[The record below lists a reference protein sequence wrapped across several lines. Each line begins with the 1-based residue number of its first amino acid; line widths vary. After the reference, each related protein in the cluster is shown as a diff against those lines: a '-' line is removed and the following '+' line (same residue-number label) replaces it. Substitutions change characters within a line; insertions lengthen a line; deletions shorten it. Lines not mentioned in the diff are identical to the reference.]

1 MMSKA
6 LIQQYLAELAKLRQ
20 IGGTH
25 RESVV
30 REAFKDLLKGWARSH
45 DLTFVPEYEIESPA
59 KERRYVD
66 GALLYGLR
74 LPFGYWEAKDEKDDL
89 DAEIELKFKRGY
101 PQDNIVFEDSRE
113 AVLIQ
118 NRREVIRSPV
128 DDVDRLQRLLDLFFG
143 YERPEIAEF
152 RKAVEQFKADL
163 PAVCDA
169 LRGMIER
176 AYADNATFRAAADK
190 FLKQARETI
199 NPSLAEADVRE
210 ILIQHILTEE
220 IFALVFPG
228 SNYHEDNN
236 IARELYKLEH
246 TFFTGNTKHQT
257 LRALEPYYAAI
268 RRSAGQIAS
277 HHEKQ
282 AFLKTVYENF
292 YKVYNPKAADR
303 LGVVY
308 TPNEIVRFMIES
320 TDWLCEK
327 HFGRNLIDR
336 DVEILDPAAGTG
348 TFISELLEHFRG
360 QPAKLKHKYLEEL
373 HANEVA
379 ILPYYVANL
388 NIEATYAAISGEYL
402 EYPNLCF
409 VDTLDNVAGLRR
421 YTGQQIADLFGMG
434 EENVER
440 IKRQNRRKISV
451 VIGNPPYNAN
461 QANENDNNKNR
472 EYPDIDK
479 RIKDT
484 YIKASTAQK
493 TKLYDMYAR
502 FFRWASDRIA
512 ENGVVA
518 FISNRSYVD
527 SRTFDGFRDVVAK
540 EFNEIHIVDLG
551 ADVRANPKL
560 SGTKHNVFGIQTGV
574 AIGFLVKR
582 AKAQGCRIFYSR
594 RPEFETAEEKLAWLS
609 KARLSEIE
617 RSEIRPDAKHNWLNL
632 TDNDFDSLML
642 VASKVTKAA
651 KKPSQE
657 KAIFKLFSLGV
668 ASNRDE
674 WVVSD
679 STQVLQEK
687 MRYFCDTYDTELDR
701 WNRSDKAT
709 PIADFVDRSIKWTA
723 ELEAHLKRRTVL
735 QFDATQI
742 VRSLYRPFVKKW
754 MYFAPVITHR
764 AYQNFNIFPY
774 GSSNHAICFT
784 VGGRLEFASFAT
796 DAIPSLTVLSL
807 DANQSLPMWRYD
819 DNGNRIDNITDW
831 ALKQFRTQYPHRKQ
845 ASKQASIGY
854 GRSGKFP
861 RNHRKGRHL
870 PLRVRGIARSGV
882 PREVRAE
889 PQARVSAHS
898 VLSGFLALGRLGRA
912 ADGAA
917 HRLRIGRSVAA
928 GVHRHHG
935 RESAQERRVAEG
947 LAESRQGQRPHRAGF
962 GNHAFRRAARSVGLQ
977 TRQPLRAGM
986 DPGPVQGKEAQGPD
1000 HPREIQHLSL
1010 RRLQEQGD
1018 RPADACHS
1026 RQRGH
1031 PGHRRGHAHRT
1042 ALSLRAA
1049 VCRCSGHGNPGLSM
1063 IRACPDATSAA
1074 HPRLAASIAAMSIL
1088 RIVIIASKARLA
1100 AARSGS
1106 VNASIRARG
1115 VICHDRP

>member
-1 MMSKA
+1 MSSV
-6 LIQQYLAELAKLRQ
+6 LIQQYLAELSRLRQ
-20 IGGTH
+20 ISGTH

-30 REAFKDLLKGWARSH
+30 REAFKDLLKSWGRSR
-45 DLTFVPEYEIESPA
+45 DLFFQPEYEIETPA

-89 DAEIELKFKRGY
+89 DAEIELKFRRGY

-118 NRREVIRSPV
+118 NKREVIRCAV
-128 DDVDRLQRLLDLFFG
+128 DDVDKLQRLLELFFG

-199 NPSLAEADVRE
+199 NPSLTEADVRE

-268 RRSAGQIAS
+268 RRTAGQIAS

-527 SRTFDGFRDVVAK
+527 SRTFDGFRDVVAR

-551 ADVRANPKL
+551 GDVRANPKL

-582 AKAQGCRIFYSR
+582 AKSQGCRIFYSR

-617 RSEIRPDAKHNWLNL
+617 RSEIRPDARHNWLNL
-632 TDNDFDSLML
+632 TDNDFDSLL
-642 VASKVTKAA
+642 PVASKTAKAA

-668 ASNRDE
+668 VTARDE
-674 WVVSD
+674 WVYGEGRDDVATKVRALIDGYNADRKRLAGARGDDLAS
-679 STQVLQEK
+679 K
-687 MRYFCDTYDTELDR
+687 LDY
-701 WNRSDKAT
+701 
-709 PIADFVDRSIKWTA
+709 SIKWTRA
-723 ELEAHLKRRTVL
+723 VKRDLVKNVAYEFNEKL
-735 QFDATQI
+735 LVD
-742 VRSLYRPFVKKW
+742 SLYRPYVKRTL
-754 MYFAPVITHR
+754 YFSQRLNEMQYLQREVFGLGLSNLAITVSGVP
-764 AYQNFNIFPY
+764 AAKPFQTLATNTLPCYDE
-774 GSSNHAICFT
+774 
-784 VGGRLEFASFAT
+784 LEKT
-796 DAIPSLTVLSL
+796 QT
-807 DANQSLPMWRYD
+807 LPLYRYD
-819 DNGNRIDNITDW
+819 DDGNRIDNITDW
-831 ALKQFRTQYPHRKQ
+831 ALKQFKDHYENAVTPAKAGVQSVSVTTEAKALDSGLRRNDEQEQRAPLPQPSPASGRGSKNKARAFTKQDIFHYVYAVLHDPVYREKYAQNLKREFPRIPFYPDFWRWAEWGERLMELH
-845 ASKQASIGY
+845 IGY
-854 GRSGKFP
+854 EAVEPWPLARTDIADEKARKNGASPKALLKADKDLGRIVLDSETT
-861 RNHRKGRHL
+861 L
-870 PLRVRGIARSGV
+870 SGV
-882 PREVRAE
+882 PPEAWDYKLGNRSALEWILDQYKEKKPKDPTIRERFNTYRFADYKDKVIDLLMRVT
-889 PQARVSAHS
+889 RVS
-898 VLSGFLALGRLGRA
+898 V
-912 ADGAA
+912 
-917 HRLRIGRSVAA
+917 
-928 GVHRHHG
+928 
-935 RESAQERRVAEG
+935 ETQ
-947 LAESRQGQRPHRAGF
+947 
-962 GNHAFRRAARSVGLQ
+962 
-977 TRQPLRAGM
+977 
-986 DPGPVQGKEAQGPD
+986 
-1000 HPREIQHLSL
+1000 
-1010 RRLQEQGD
+1010 
-1018 RPADACHS
+1018 
-1026 RQRGH
+1026 
-1031 PGHRRGHAHRT
+1031 
-1042 ALSLRAA
+1042 
-1049 VCRCSGHGNPGLSM
+1049 
-1063 IRACPDATSAA
+1063 
-1074 HPRLAASIAAMSIL
+1074 
-1088 RIVIIASKARLA
+1088 VIIEAMRA
-1100 AARSGS
+1100 AAR
-1106 VNASIRARG
+1106 
-1115 VICHDRP
+1115 